1 MMNWRMLLKEWNN
14 RIILFGLFLFLFV
27 GCSQKKDNDYIVRVG
42 DSFLTQSMVDYA
54 IGNGEG
60 NKLFREEFI
69 RKWMEKQ
76 LIYLSAIDKGILES
90 DNYSELISDAKVEI
104 ANAIVIRELV
114 KKNNRDVSQKE
125 LEEYYVKHIAEFK
138 LSAKKF
144 RYSQVSFRNKS
155 VAKKFRRKLVS
166 QGWKKAVAE
175 FSNETTLIFATQNN
189 FEYIYNIL
197 PMSIR
202 DELSRLRE
210 DAFSRVIETSQD
222 VFTILHLSKRY
233 KKNKVPEYNEI
244 EIDIKEKYLANNREE
259 IYNNFIKQLYSD
271 YSSEIER

>member
-1 MMNWRMLLKEWNN
+1 MLLKEWNN

-138 LSAKKF
+138 LSAIKF
-144 RYSQVSFRNKS
+144 RYSQVSFSNKS